1 MYTLHFVLYERLHA
15 DLGLKMTRQNSIPLV
30 GPLLGVLCLAS
41 AIDIGAGWLL
51 GRPGFG
57 SNARILFALLPIPA
71 NLVLVTMIVRRI
83 RRLDEFLRY
92 VHLEAVAIAFLL
104 TGLAVFVYGYLQ
116 KAQAVRP
123 LNVGVV
129 WIFMAAFYGLG
140 YVIAARHY
148 R

>member
-1 MYTLHFVLYERLHA
+1 
-15 DLGLKMTRQNSIPLV
+15 MTRENSVLPI
-30 GPLLGVLCLAS
+30 GIFGGVLFFAS
-41 AIDIGAGWLL
+41 AIDLGAGWLL
-51 GRPGFG
+51 GQPGFG
-57 SNARILFALLPIPA
+57 SHARILFAVLPIPA
-71 NLVLVTMIVRRI
+71 NLVLVAMIVRRI
-83 RRLDEFLRY
+83 RQLDEFLRY

-129 WIFMAAFYGLG
+129 WIFMAAFYGIG

>member
-1 MYTLHFVLYERLHA
+1 MYTLHFVMLELRLP
-15 DLGLKMTRQNSIPLV
+15 KMNDRNSVQPP
-30 GPLLGVLCLAS
+30 GTLLSVLCVAT

-57 SNARILFALLPIPA
+57 SHARVIFALLPVPA
-71 NLVLVTMIVRRI
+71 NLVLVAVIVRRI
-83 RRLDEFLRY
+83 RQLDEFLRH

-123 LNVGVV
+123 LNVGIV
-129 WIFMAAFYGLG
+129 WIFMAVFYGIG
-140 YVIAARHY
+140 YVVAVRYY

>member
-1 MYTLHFVLYERLHA
+1 MTVRNSVQPVGTL
-15 DLGLKMTRQNSIPLV
+15 LV
-30 GPLLGVLCLAS
+30 VLCVAT

-51 GRPGFG
+51 GQPGFG
-57 SNARILFALLPIPA
+57 SHTRIIFALLPIPA
-71 NLVLVTMIVRRI
+71 NLVLVAVIVRRI
-83 RRLDEFLRY
+83 RQLDEFLRH

-116 KAQAVRP
+116 KVQAVRP
-123 LNVGVV
+123 LNVGIV
-129 WIFMAAFYGLG
+129 WIFMALFYGSG

>member
-1 MYTLHFVLYERLHA
+1 MNSRNSVQPVGTLL
-15 DLGLKMTRQNSIPLV
+15 S
-30 GPLLGVLCLAS
+30 VLCVAT

-57 SNARILFALLPIPA
+57 SHARIIFALLPIPA
-71 NLVLVTMIVRRI
+71 NLVLIDVIVRRI
-83 RRLDEFLRY
+83 RQLDEFLRH

-123 LNVGVV
+123 LNVGIV
-129 WIFMAAFYGLG
+129 WIFMAMFYGIG
-140 YVIAARHY
+140 YVIAVRHY

>member
-1 MYTLHFVLYERLHA
+1 MTVRNSVQRVGTL
-15 DLGLKMTRQNSIPLV
+15 LV
-30 GPLLGVLCLAS
+30 VLCVAT

-51 GRPGFG
+51 GQPGFG
-57 SNARILFALLPIPA
+57 SHTRIIFALLPIPA
-71 NLVLVTMIVRRI
+71 NLVLVAVIVRRI
-83 RRLDEFLRY
+83 RQLDEFLRH

-123 LNVGVV
+123 LNVGIV
-129 WIFMAAFYGLG
+129 WIFMALFYGIG

>member
-1 MYTLHFVLYERLHA
+1 MTVRNSVQPVGTL
-15 DLGLKMTRQNSIPLV
+15 LV
-30 GPLLGVLCLAS
+30 VLCVAT

-51 GRPGFG
+51 GQPGFG
-57 SNARILFALLPIPA
+57 SHTRIIFALLPIPA
-71 NLVLVTMIVRRI
+71 NLVLVAAIVRRI
-83 RRLDEFLRY
+83 RQLDEFLRH

-123 LNVGVV
+123 LNVGIV
-129 WIFMAAFYGLG
+129 WIFMALFYGIG

>member
-1 MYTLHFVLYERLHA
+1 M
-15 DLGLKMTRQNSIPLV
+15 NSRNSVQPV
-30 GPLLGVLCLAS
+30 GTLLGVLCVAT

-51 GRPGFG
+51 GQPDFG
-57 SNARILFALLPIPA
+57 SHARIIFALLPIPA
-71 NLVLVTMIVRRI
+71 NLVLVAVIVRRI

-123 LNVGVV
+123 LNVGIV
-129 WIFMAAFYGLG
+129 WIFMALFYGIG

>member
-1 MYTLHFVLYERLHA
+1 MTLR
-15 DLGLKMTRQNSIPLV
+15 NSVQPVGTLLV
-30 GPLLGVLCLAS
+30 VLCVAT

-51 GRPGFG
+51 GQPGFG
-57 SNARILFALLPIPA
+57 SHARIIFALLPIPA
-71 NLVLVTMIVRRI
+71 NLVLVAVIVGRI
-83 RRLDEFLRY
+83 RQLDEFLRH

-123 LNVGVV
+123 PNVGIV
-129 WIFMAAFYGLG
+129 WIFMALFYGIG

>member
-1 MYTLHFVLYERLHA
+1 MYELPMI
-15 DLGLKMTRQNSIPLV
+15 KMNGRNSVQPA
-30 GPLLGVLCLAS
+30 GALLSVLCVAT

-51 GRPGFG
+51 GQPGFG
-57 SNARILFALLPIPA
+57 SHARIVFALLPIPA
-71 NLVLVTMIVRRI
+71 NLVLVAVIVRRI
-83 RRLDEFLRY
+83 RKLDEFLRH

-123 LNVGVV
+123 LNVGIV
-129 WIFMAAFYGLG
+129 WIFMAIFYCIG
-140 YVIAARHY
+140 YVIAVRHY

>member
-1 MYTLHFVLYERLHA
+1 MTVRNSVLPVGTL
-15 DLGLKMTRQNSIPLV
+15 LV
-30 GPLLGVLCLAS
+30 VLCVAT

-51 GRPGFG
+51 GQPRFG
-57 SNARILFALLPIPA
+57 SHTRIIFALLPIPA
-71 NLVLVTMIVRRI
+71 NLVLVAVIVRRI
-83 RRLDEFLRY
+83 RQLDAFLRH

-123 LNVGVV
+123 LNVGIV
-129 WIFMAAFYGLG
+129 WIFMAAFYGIG
-140 YVIAARHY
+140 YFIAARHY

>member
-1 MYTLHFVLYERLHA
+1 MNGRNSVQRVGTLLSV
-15 DLGLKMTRQNSIPLV
+15 
-30 GPLLGVLCLAS
+30 LGVAT

-57 SNARILFALLPIPA
+57 PHARIIFALLPIPA
-71 NLVLVTMIVRRI
+71 NLVLVAVIVRRI
-83 RRLDEFLRY
+83 RQLDEFLRY

-116 KAQAVRP
+116 KAEAVRP
-123 LNVGVV
+123 LNVGIV
-129 WIFMAAFYGLG
+129 WIFMAMFYGIG

>member
-1 MYTLHFVLYERLHA
+1 MNGRNSVQPVGTVLA
-15 DLGLKMTRQNSIPLV
+15 
-30 GPLLGVLCLAS
+30 VLCVAT
-41 AIDIGAGWLL
+41 AVDIGAGWLL
-51 GRPGFG
+51 GQHGFG
-57 SNARILFALLPIPA
+57 SHARIIFALLPIPA
-71 NLVLVTMIVRRI
+71 NLVLVGVIVRRI
-83 RRLDEFLRY
+83 RRLDEFLRH

-123 LNVGVV
+123 LNVGIV
-129 WIFMAAFYGLG
+129 WIFMALFYGIG